1 MSVASSVVA
10 KTKYKLVL
18 LGDQQVGK
26 TSVIERFINDRF
38 QSVYNVGLA

>member
-1 MSVASSVVA
+1 MVA

-38 QSVYNVGLA
+38 HSVYNVGLA